1 MNIIDQEFRERKEIH
16 IQPNGLWF
24 VMPLD
29 SAIEY
34 VNECKKQEIEI
45 LGIDGFYMHNPGIQP
60 SMENS
65 VDFTSYK
72 YKFKSDMYTD
82 DIEFLNARPN
92 SCFLRLF
99 VKIRDN

>member
-34 VNECKKQEIEI
+34 VNACKK
-45 LGIDGFYMHNPGIQP
+45 
-60 SMENS
+60 
-65 VDFTSYK
+65 
-72 YKFKSDMYTD
+72 
-82 DIEFLNARPN
+82 
-92 SCFLRLF
+92 
-99 VKIRDN
+99 